1 MRNLSFICKF
11 HNVIEILRFFVS
23 LRLAETT
30 YKHRVKSGTFTAQS
44 GNLCLPEC
52 KFDRFIDRDIY
63 WSNSYFE
70 IPSRIIIN
78 GQPKKKEF
86 LSNVGY

>member
-1 MRNLSFICKF
+1 MAP
-11 HNVIEILRFFVS
+11 V
-23 LRLAETT
+23 
-30 YKHRVKSGTFTAQS
+30 GTFTAQS

-52 KFDRFIDRDIY
+52 KFDIFIDRDIY

-78 GQPKKKEF
+78 GQPKKKRVSFKCWLLTSENYISRTKQ
-86 LSNVGY
+86 SNSTTRKNQAKQNERGLYK